1 MMCQKWF
8 AKFHAVDVSM
18 DDAPQSGRP
27 AKVNSNQI
35 ETLIENN
42 QCYATQEITNIL
54 KISKSV
60 QLLVKMKNVSF
71 ILWKKLNKLFGQP
84 NILSQ
89 ILQAL
94 RQFFSSTR
102 WVNAK
107 ELIIWR
113 LLFIYSIQVI
123 KPTFSLLVIL

>member
-1 MMCQKWF
+1 MCQKWF

-27 AKVNSNQI
+27 AKVNSNQV

-60 QLLVKMKNVSF
+60 QLLVKLKNVSF

-84 NILSQ
+84 NILSTNFASFET
-89 ILQAL
+89 I
-94 RQFFSSTR
+94 FF
-102 WVNAK
+102 
-107 ELIIWR
+107 
-113 LLFIYSIQVI
+113 FH
-123 KPTFSLLVIL
+123 